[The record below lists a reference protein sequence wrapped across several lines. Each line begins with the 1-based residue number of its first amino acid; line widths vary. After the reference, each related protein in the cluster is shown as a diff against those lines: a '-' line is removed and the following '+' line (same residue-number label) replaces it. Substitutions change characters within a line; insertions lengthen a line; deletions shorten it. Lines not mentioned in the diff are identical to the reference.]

1 MDSSRT
7 ITKDTKAYNYGHG
20 YGSGHGHE
28 AGTEYQRRR
37 LTDRIDIIRSDAG
50 GMMD

>member
-1 MDSSRT
+1 MEQGSQIDSSRT
-7 ITKDTKAYNYGHG
+7 ISEDTKAYNYGHG
-20 YGSGHGHE
+20 HG

-37 LTDRIDIIRSDAG
+37 LTDRIDIIRFDAG